1 MKISSPKD
9 FSLVQKEEKKTSTQ
23 VQYKW
28 PHLWVD
34 FSFWASVVRNKI
46 DLFFEWNCSR
56 TLNPSQTVLHQFSF
70 GERHIFNKG
79 KAKICWSLKMTT
91 MLAQIPFEA
100 LRQHSAIFFL
110 SVFPDVH
117 VSPILFLVPFLAEMM
132 FRVRSAYYNVSFSS
146 ERVCATLSSHRGH
159 LK

>member
-1 MKISSPKD
+1 
-9 FSLVQKEEKKTSTQ
+9 
-23 VQYKW
+23 
-28 PHLWVD
+28 
-34 FSFWASVVRNKI
+34 
-46 DLFFEWNCSR
+46 
-56 TLNPSQTVLHQFSF
+56 
-70 GERHIFNKG
+70 
-79 KAKICWSLKMTT
+79 

-110 SVFPDVH
+110 SVFAVVIPDVH

-146 ERVCATLSSHRGH
+146 ERVCVTLSSHRGH